1 MLVKSLG
8 RKLAVL
14 AALVMGAVGTA
25 QAVPQYWDD
34 WQIDLDKV
42 SAGNGY
48 TYTHDITGGPFG
60 YRPGV
65 DSLSHAALTIVL
77 SDDVFPADSGLL
89 SWLFGDGEET
99 AGFRFDGVWQ
109 TVQNPSVDLFSLFD
123 FVVTSLLSADGILEV
138 KITANKG
145 DFLFGVSRLEAWG
158 DRAPAEVPEPATLGL
173 LGLSL
178 LGMGF
183 AARRRTKNG

>member
-8 RKLAVL
+8 KKLAVL
-14 AALVMGAVGTA
+14 TALMMGAVGTA
-25 QAVPQYWDD
+25 QAVPQYWSD
-34 WQIDLDKV
+34 WQIDFDKV
-42 SAGNGY
+42 STGNSY
-48 TYTHDITGGPFG
+48 TYTHDITDGPFG

-65 DSLSHAALTIVL
+65 DTLSYAALTIVL
-77 SDDVFPADSGLL
+77 GDDALGGDLPKWLL
-89 SWLFGDGEET
+89 GDEKET
-99 AGFRFDGVWQ
+99 AGFRFDGAWQ
-109 TVQNPSVDLFSLFD
+109 TVKNPSVDLLSVFD

-145 DFLFGVSRLEAWG
+145 DFLFGISRLEAWG
-158 DRAPAEVPEPATLGL
+158 DRATAEVPEPATLGL

-183 AARRRTKNG
+183 AARRRTNG